1 MRRGRSPSH
10 SKRKQEIR
18 LTIRQD
24 LIALSNAKKWNL
36 QIYSYLYNFLLP
48 IFFLSSTLEKTL
60 TSNRHLWLWN
70 IRYQLAVHNPPRI
83 HLFLQIW
90 FTAFIHEHI
99 ASDSSLGTST
109 RCILVD
115 LDNEIRSFISRYK
128 PTLIS
133 SKVPY
138 VFNNEKKRGHP
149 KPVISTVSILW
160 SNRNDYGYVPIPAS
174 ISCINDDGIT
184 QDLRIHFT
192 KARGIRSSHF
202 YAERSC
208 NCTLPVLSNNH
219 KLTTIYNEHRF
230 PHRSS
235 IQPRWADAKRHPPR
249 MPFTVVEN
257 NIPIV
262 ARFLLSATSRF
273 VLLFLHSRRE
283 ITSSVVTTRY
293 TTLNTELIFDGFCV
307 HRKPICPLT

>member
-10 SKRKQEIR
+10 SKRKQEIW

-128 PTLIS
+128 PT
-133 SKVPY
+133 Y

-149 KPVISTVSILW
+149 KPVISTESILW

-184 QDLRIHFT
+184 QDLRIHFRKVFVRVT
-192 KARGIRSSHF
+192 FTPNVRVIALFRFCRTITNSQPYITSIDSLIVQVSSHDEPMRSAILLGCLLRSS
-202 YAERSC
+202 R
-208 NCTLPVLSNNH
+208 
-219 KLTTIYNEHRF
+219 TIY
-230 PHRSS
+230 PS
-235 IQPRWADAKRHPPR
+235 
-249 MPFTVVEN
+249 
-257 NIPIV
+257 
-262 ARFLLSATSRF
+262 
-273 VLLFLHSRRE
+273 
-283 ITSSVVTTRY
+283 
-293 TTLNTELIFDGFCV
+293 
-307 HRKPICPLT
+307 

>member
-10 SKRKQEIR
+10 SKRKQEIW

-133 SKVPY
+133 FKVPY

-208 NCTLPVLSNNH
+208 ALFRFCRTITNSQPYITSIDSLIVQVSSHDEPMRSAILLGCLLRSSR
-219 KLTTIYNEHRF
+219 TIY
-230 PHRSS
+230 PS
-235 IQPRWADAKRHPPR
+235 
-249 MPFTVVEN
+249 
-257 NIPIV
+257 
-262 ARFLLSATSRF
+262 
-273 VLLFLHSRRE
+273 
-283 ITSSVVTTRY
+283 
-293 TTLNTELIFDGFCV
+293 
-307 HRKPICPLT
+307 

>member
-10 SKRKQEIR
+10 SKRKQEIW

-36 QIYSYLYNFLLP
+36 QIYSYVYNFLLP

-115 LDNEIRSFISRYK
+115 LDNEIRSLISRYK
-128 PTLIS
+128 PT
-133 SKVPY
+133 Y

-149 KPVISTVSILW
+149 EPVISTESILW

-184 QDLRIHFT
+184 QDLRIHFRKVFVRVT
-192 KARGIRSSHF
+192 FTPNVRVIALFRFCRTITNSQPYITSIDSLIVQVSSHDEPMRSAILLGCLLRSS
-202 YAERSC
+202 R
-208 NCTLPVLSNNH
+208 
-219 KLTTIYNEHRF
+219 TIY
-230 PHRSS
+230 PS
-235 IQPRWADAKRHPPR
+235 
-249 MPFTVVEN
+249 
-257 NIPIV
+257 
-262 ARFLLSATSRF
+262 
-273 VLLFLHSRRE
+273 
-283 ITSSVVTTRY
+283 
-293 TTLNTELIFDGFCV
+293 
-307 HRKPICPLT
+307 